1 MLKTMLNPL
10 KFLSLLIVPLLL
22 PVEVRAE
29 NVFRVSVPESIDRF
43 DSSKSNS
50 SAFRVIVHGN
60 VYETLVNLNHLG
72 EPIPSLATSWK
83 VNYDQ
88 TRIIF
93 NLRQGVVFHDGSP
106 FNCEAVQR
114 LILRRPD
121 GEDRYSRP
129 HTMPVLGRVKRAT
142 CSSKEKISIEL
153 SEPYIFA
160 VEDFA
165 SYRMGL
171 FRVRDDGFKRAYL
184 GTGPFM
190 FGKPTKRGVILKRNT
205 NYWGVQPKID
215 EVQVT
220 YESDDALAIE
230 AVLEGVRDLAIDL
243 QDSEPIKS
251 LLKQQQFL
259 QHRDNLHLRHGLLED
274 KIVLE
279 MNHDHNLLG
288 RSDFRCGVAFAID
301 RAVLNEQVFFGK
313 ARPLHSLQSVYHP
326 RYQSQLE
333 GLGGKDFSS
342 AQILLSSFPANERTA
357 PLRLLIIDTPQNQ
370 TIARHLVRMMRRVE
384 LNVIIE
390 AVDFEEYRTKFYIQR
405 DYDLVLVRH
414 ENANDIAHYYAGKHL
429 YGFSEDTFRD
439 HLQLA
444 LQGQGGEV
452 VTRARLNSML
462 QYQYHTCQQA
472 FLLQRPEFYLSRGR
486 WRLPNLNSPSL
497 GFDFSA
503 ILP

>member
-10 KFLSLLIVPLLL
+10 KFFSLLLVPLLL
-22 PVEVRAE
+22 PLEVRAE
-29 NVFRVSVPESIDRF
+29 NLLRVSVPGQIDSF

-50 SAFRVIVHGN
+50 SAFRTIVHGN

-72 EPIPSLATSWK
+72 EPIPSLATAWK

-88 TRIIF
+88 TRITF
-93 NLRQGVVFHDGSP
+93 TLRPGVVFHDGSA

-114 LILRRPD
+114 LIVRRPE

-142 CSSKEKISIEL
+142 CSSKEKINIEL
-153 SEPYIFA
+153 SEPYVFA
-160 VEDFA
+160 IEDFA

-171 FRVRDDGFKRAYL
+171 FRVRDDGFNKVYL
-184 GTGPFM
+184 GTGPFI
-190 FGKPTKRGVILKRNT
+190 FAKSTKRGITLKRNS
-205 NYWGVQPKID
+205 NYWGVQPEID
-215 EVQVT
+215 EVQID

-230 AVLEGVRDLAIDL
+230 AVLEGARDLAVDL
-243 QDSEPIKS
+243 QDTEAIKS
-251 LLKQQQFL
+251 LFKNQQFL
-259 QHRDNLHLRHGLLED
+259 QHRDNLHLRHGLLEE

-279 MNHDHNLLG
+279 MNHDHSLLG
-288 RSDFRCGVAFAID
+288 RSDFRCGVTYALD
-301 RAVLNEQVFFGK
+301 REILNEQIFYGK
-313 ARPLHSLQSVYHP
+313 ARPLYSLQSVYHP

-333 GLGGKDFSS
+333 GLGGKDASS
-342 AQILLSSFPANERTA
+342 AQILLSEFPANERTA
-357 PLRLLIIDTPQNQ
+357 QLRLLIIDTPQNQ
-370 TIARHLVRMMRRVE
+370 AIARNLVRMMRRVE
-384 LNVIIE
+384 LNVVIN

-414 ENANDIAHYYAGKHL
+414 DNANDIAHYYAGHHV

-452 VTRARLNSML
+452 VARARLNSML

-472 FLLQRPEFYLSRGR
+472 FLLQRPEFYLSRGS
-486 WRLPNLNSPSL
+486 WRFPNLNRPSL

-503 ILP
+503 IAP